1 MGIDNSMQFNK
12 RQQQDFTQRRN
23 KNKLSNNVEDV
34 DKIKDTNEQL
44 PHYITFESN
53 SMKT

>member
-1 MGIDNSMQFNK
+1 MGIDNGMQFNK

-23 KNKLSNNVEDV
+23 KNKLCNNMEAV
-34 DKIKDTNEQL
+34 DKIKDTNERL
-44 PHYITFESN
+44 PHHIISESN